1 MEWVN
6 FRHLYSFWM
15 VAKLGGFK
23 KASEAIF
30 VSQSTVSEQVSSL
43 EDYLG
48 DPLFERTTRSLHLTH
63 AGKKLFSYADEIFQK
78 SREINRVIR
87 DGEGDSEPTQLN
99 IGIVGGVSR
108 NLIYRHFSSFLEQNK
123 RVHFD
128 VVNGSFL
135 EHVRRCQN
143 FELDLIITS
152 EVPRGKDLSDLNAR
166 VIETSKQAIVGRK
179 KVINKIIKERALT
192 QKIPAYCYTY
202 PTGDSLQEKLNNKFS
217 HTFEFVLDTDDVSLL
232 RFFANSNEGVAVMPE
247 IGVYED
253 LMRGDLEKISIRFVE
268 DVKFYAVYNRRG
280 IHKDE
285 IEGIIKNF

>member
-30 VSQSTVSEQVSSL
+30 VSQSTVSEQVASL

-48 DPLFERTTRSLHLTH
+48 EFLFERTTRSLHMTE
-63 AGKKLFSYADEIFQK
+63 AGKRLFSYADDIFQK

-87 DGEGDSEPTQLN
+87 DGEGGSEPILLN

-108 NLIYRHFSSFLEQNK
+108 NLIYRHFSAFFEHERS
-123 RVHFD
+123 VHFD
-128 VVNGSFL
+128 VVNGSFE
-135 EHVRRCQN
+135 EHLHRCQH

-152 EVPRGKDLSDLNAR
+152 DIPRGKDLSDLNAR
-166 VIETSKQAIVGRK
+166 IIETSRQAIVGRK
-179 KVINKIIKERALT
+179 KVINKIIKERGLGK
-192 QKIPAYCYTY
+192 KIPAYCYTY
-202 PTGDSLQEKLNNKFS
+202 PTGDSLQEKLNSKFA
-217 HTFEFVLDTDDVSLL
+217 HTFEFVLDTDDISLL
-232 RFFANSNEGVAVMPE
+232 RFFANSNEGVAIMPE

-253 LMRGDLEKISIRFVE
+253 LMKGELEKIPIRFVE
-268 DVKFYAVYNRRG
+268 DVKFYAVYNKRST
-280 IHKDE
+280 HKEE
-285 IEGIIKNF
+285 IEKIIKNI